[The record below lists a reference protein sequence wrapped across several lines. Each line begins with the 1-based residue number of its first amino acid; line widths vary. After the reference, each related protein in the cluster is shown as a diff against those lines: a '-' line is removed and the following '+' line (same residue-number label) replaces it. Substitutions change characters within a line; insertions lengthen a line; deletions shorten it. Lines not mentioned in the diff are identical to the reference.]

1 MSLGIL
7 FPGQGSQKVGML
19 EEFISKYPIVSQTF
33 EEASDILSTN
43 LLKII
48 KKGPVE
54 KINDTENTQPIMFC
68 AGYSIWKIWK
78 EEGEKTQFFF
88 FFAGHSFGEYTALL
102 AASVFTFKDG
112 IKLVSE
118 RAKLMKKAPHGKMF
132 AIIGLSVDDISNI
145 VEPYNDVSIANI
157 NAPTQIVISGA
168 EESSKK
174 ISRRLQKQ
182 GQKKF

>member
-33 EEASDILSTN
+33 EEASDILSVN

-48 KKGPVE
+48 KKGPIE

-78 EEGEKTQFFF
+78 EEGGENPI
-88 FFAGHSFGEYTALL
+88 FFAKT
-102 AASVFTFKDG
+102 
-112 IKLVSE
+112 
-118 RAKLMKKAPHGKMF
+118 
-132 AIIGLSVDDISNI
+132 IIL
-145 VEPYNDVSIANI
+145 
-157 NAPTQIVISGA
+157 
-168 EESSKK
+168 K
-174 ISRRLQKQ
+174 
-182 GQKKF
+182 

>member
-54 KINDTENTQPIMFC
+54 KRR
-68 AGYSIWKIWK
+68 
-78 EEGEKTQFFF
+78 GEKTQFF
-88 FFAGHSFGEYTALL
+88 LL
-102 AASVFTFKDG
+102 VIVLENTQRFWLHLF
-112 IKLVSE
+112 LH
-118 RAKLMKKAPHGKMF
+118 LKME
-132 AIIGLSVDDISNI
+132 LS
-145 VEPYNDVSIANI
+145 
-157 NAPTQIVISGA
+157 
-168 EESSKK
+168 
-174 ISRRLQKQ
+174 
-182 GQKKF
+182 

>member
-19 EEFISKYPIVSQTF
+19 EEFISKYPIVGQTF

-78 EEGEKTQFFF
+78 EEGEENPI
-88 FFAGHSFGEYTALL
+88 FFAGIIFGQN
-102 AASVFTFKDG
+102 
-112 IKLVSE
+112 
-118 RAKLMKKAPHGKMF
+118 KAV
-132 AIIGLSVDDISNI
+132 LD
-145 VEPYNDVSIANI
+145 E
-157 NAPTQIVISGA
+157 SG
-168 EESSKK
+168 
-174 ISRRLQKQ
+174 R
-182 GQKKF
+182 

>member
-54 KINDTENTQPIMFC
+54 KINDTE
-68 AGYSIWKIWK
+68 ARGR
-78 EEGEKTQFFF
+78 
-88 FFAGHSFGEYTALL
+88 ATA
-102 AASVFTFKDG
+102 
-112 IKLVSE
+112 
-118 RAKLMKKAPHGKMF
+118 
-132 AIIGLSVDDISNI
+132 ISSSLNI
-145 VEPYNDVSIANI
+145 
-157 NAPTQIVISGA
+157 
-168 EESSKK
+168 SKPFD
-174 ISRRLQKQ
+174 L
-182 GQKKF
+182 